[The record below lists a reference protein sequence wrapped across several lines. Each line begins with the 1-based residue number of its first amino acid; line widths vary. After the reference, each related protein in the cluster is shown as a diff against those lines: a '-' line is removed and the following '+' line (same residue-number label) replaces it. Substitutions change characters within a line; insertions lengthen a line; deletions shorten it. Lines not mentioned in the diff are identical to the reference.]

1 MGWAD
6 EAEEELDDSM
16 LPSYALEE
24 KKNRKSSKEE
34 EKEEEDEE
42 GRTITVG
49 VNHRRKCAA
58 PR

>member
-1 MGWAD
+1 MMISVVV
-6 EAEEELDDSM
+6 EEV
-16 LPSYALEE
+16 
-24 KKNRKSSKEE
+24 

>member
-1 MGWAD
+1 MMISVVV
-6 EAEEELDDSM
+6 E
-16 LPSYALEE
+16 
-24 KKNRKSSKEE
+24 EE

-42 GRTITVG
+42 GRAIMVG

>member
-1 MGWAD
+1 MMISVVL
-6 EAEEELDDSM
+6 EEE
-16 LPSYALEE
+16 EE
-24 KKNRKSSKEE
+24 EE

>member
-1 MGWAD
+1 MMISVVV
-6 EAEEELDDSM
+6 E
-16 LPSYALEE
+16 
-24 KKNRKSSKEE
+24 EE